1 MSEVTPGMTRRQ
13 LVRGAGVGGAAV
25 ALGAAGLQ
33 ALDPA
38 AAVARLRGASV
49 APVVP
54 LPSAAQVRADFQ
66 RMVDFG
72 PRLTGNDGHNAYIA
86 WLEEELTAAGAE
98 MIPCSSYELTRW
110 EVGKWELDLLDGAGA
125 GPVQLTSYYPRCQET
140 GLEGVTGPFVYG
152 GTLPVPSINEGDI
165 TSVLAGVE
173 AWPDQLA
180 SWVEGLTG
188 TLGGLEGSILL
199 VDLPVP
205 LPLLFGALLPIST
218 YLNWPGH
225 TIADWIDIDYK
236 RLWLLPGLQMPL
248 SEFALTGCKG
258 VVFILDGSYE
268 GLAGC
273 YGPFD
278 SSFATL
284 PAVYVDRDT
293 GTKLRSLAG
302 ARPKARL
309 TVTAERKLV
318 RSPSLVGVIHGEKA
332 ENLILNSHTD
342 GEGVAEEN
350 CGVSILQLAR
360 HFGSLPEGQ
369 RLSRSIVIS
378 LFTGHMDPQ
387 LPEAQGFIN
396 DNPGLVGDA
405 AAALTIEHFGM
416 SEWVDDVTGYH
427 PTGEAEVLAIWTTQ
441 GDMLTAT
448 RESVQAFGLPRT
460 ALCRG
465 PVQFGVGSPFQSA
478 GVPQIGAISGPN
490 YLITIDKNSDM
501 DKLDAELGSQQIACI
516 ADLMRRLEGYTAAQL
531 RKGDPTL
538 GFPPPSKDAP
548 GDGGVKFEYASCAA
562 PLDDVYGEV
571 LLEVRA
577 VAHNHVLDVELAL
590 SDGYAHNVSVL
601 VEHAGRVVARTNIWE
616 LGTVPRKLRLRTLK
630 RKAYPAGQCTLV
642 VKDST
647 GKTLIRRRVQIKR

>member
-1 MSEVTPGMTRRQ
+1 MSEVTAGVTRRQ
-13 LVRGAGVGGAAV
+13 LVRSAGVGGAAV

-33 ALDPA
+33 AFDPA
-38 AAVARLRGASV
+38 LAVAGLRV
-49 APVVP
+49 ADSAGVVP

-72 PRLTGNDGHNAYIA
+72 PRLTGNAGHNAYIA
-86 WLEEELTAAGAE
+86 WLEEELTAAGVE
-98 MIPCSSYELTRW
+98 LLPCSSYELTRW
-110 EVGKWELDLLDGAGA
+110 EVGKWELDLLSGPGA
-125 GPVQLTSYYPRCQET
+125 GPVKLTSYYPRCQET
-140 GLEGVTGPFVYG
+140 SAAGLSGPLVYG
-152 GTLPVPSINEGDI
+152 GTLPVPSINEADI
-165 TSVLAGVE
+165 TSVLAGVQ
-173 AWPDQLA
+173 AWPEQMA

-188 TLGGLEGSILL
+188 TLEGLEGSILV

-205 LPLLFGALLPIST
+205 LPLVFGALLPIST

-225 TIADWIDIDYK
+225 SFADWIGIDYK

-248 SEFALTGCKG
+248 SEFAVTGCKG

-268 GLAGC
+268 GLAGL

-278 SSFATL
+278 SGFASL

-293 GTKLRSLAG
+293 GTKLRGLAG

-309 TVTAERKLV
+309 TVTAEREVV

-350 CGVSILQLAR
+350 CGVSILELAR
-360 HFGSLPEGQ
+360 HFGSLPQGQ
-369 RLSRSIVIS
+369 RLARSIVIS

-396 DNPGLVGDA
+396 DNPTLVANA
-405 AAALTIEHFGM
+405 AAALTLEHFGM
-416 SEWVDDVTGYH
+416 SEWVDDESGYH
-427 PTGEAEVLAIWTTQ
+427 ATGEAEVMAIWTTQ

-448 RESVQAFGLPRT
+448 RESVEKFGLPRT
-460 ALCRG
+460 ALFRP
-465 PVQFGVGSPFQSA
+465 PVQFGVGMPFQTK
-478 GVPQIGAISGPN
+478 GIPQIGAISGPN

-501 DKLDAELGSQQIACI
+501 DKLDAELASQQIACI
-516 ADLMRRLEGYTAAQL
+516 ADLMWRLESYSAADL

-538 GFPPPSKDAP
+538 GVGSSSNPP
-548 GDGGVKFEYASCAA
+548 GNGGVKFEYASSA
-562 PLDDVYGEV
+562 PPADDVYGP
-571 LLEVRA
+571 LLLSAKPVS
-577 VAHNHVLDVELAL
+577 NDHVLEVELAL

-601 VEHAGRVVARTNIWE
+601 VEHAGRVVARTNLWE
-616 LGTVPRKLRLRTLK
+616 LGTVARKLRLRTLK